1 MGRATYDVVIVGAGP
16 AGIFSA
22 FEIYEYRPEA
32 KVLILDK
39 GREILSRNC
48 PITAGKT
55 PRCIHCRPCSIMTG
69 WGGAGAFSD
78 GKFNLTADFGGW
90 LTEYIGKQNVMA
102 LIRYVDSVYLRFG
115 APEKTFGTYDARVRE
130 IEHRA
135 AAAGLKLIPA
145 EIRHLGTEK
154 NYEMLTRFYHYLKDK
169 IEIRPLTGVAE
180 ILVESASESASESG
194 SPSASESES
203 RSGAESRSVSGPAS
217 GERRVTGV
225 RLDSGEEIGARFV
238 ICAPGRDGAEWF
250 RSQAEQLGLKLKSN
264 QVDIGVRV
272 EVPAVVM
279 EHLTDHLYESKLIYY
294 TRAFDDQVRT
304 FCVNPFGEVVL
315 ENTNGLITVNG
326 HSYSEKRTSNTNFAL
341 LVSKNFT
348 EPFKEPIR
356 YGKYIA
362 SLANMLGD
370 GVIVQRLG
378 DLMKGRRSTADRIR
392 KGFVEPTLK
401 DATPGDL
408 SLVLPH
414 RHLVDITEM
423 LGALDK
429 IAQGVASEH
438 TLLYGV
444 EVKFYSSRLELDNRL
459 ESRIRNLFA
468 AGDGAGITRGLSQA
482 SASGVLVAREVV
494 SRL

>member
-1 MGRATYDVVIVGAGP
+1 MGRATYDVVIIGAGP

-22 FEIYEYRPEA
+22 YEIHEYRPEA
-32 KVLILDK
+32 RVLILDK
-39 GREILSRNC
+39 GREIVSRNC

-55 PRCIHCRPCSIMTG
+55 PKCIHCKPCSIMTG

-90 LTEYIGKQNVMA
+90 LTEYIDKPAVMA
-102 LIRYVDSVYLRFG
+102 LIRYVDSVYLKFG
-115 APEKTFGTYDARVRE
+115 APEKTFGTYDAKVRE
-130 IEHRA
+130 IEYRA

-169 IEIRPLTGVAE
+169 VEIRPLSAVTDL
-180 ILVESASESASESG
+180 LVESEPG
-194 SPSASESES
+194 SDA
-203 RSGAESRSVSGPAS
+203 
-217 GERRVTGV
+217 RRVAGV
-225 RLDSGEEIGARFV
+225 RLASGEEIEARFV

-250 RSQAEQLGLKLKSN
+250 RGQAEQLGLKLKSN

-279 EHLTDHLYESKLIYY
+279 EHLTGHLYESKLIYY
-294 TRAFDDQVRT
+294 TKAFDDQVRT
-304 FCVNPFGEVVL
+304 FCVNPYGEVVL

-326 HSYSEKRTSNTNFAL
+326 HSYSEKRTNNTNFAL
-341 LVSKNFT
+341 LVSKHFT

-362 SLANMLGD
+362 SLANMLGN

-378 DLMKGRRSTADRIR
+378 DLMKGRRSSADRIR

-414 RHLVDITEM
+414 RHLVDIIEM

-459 ESRIRNLFA
+459 ESKIRNLFA